1 MAFTNIVNT
10 VQESTFFKTLEEKTN
25 INRKNLLIGMVLSII
40 PIYFIIG
47 ISLITN
53 IVGFTY
59 PSYMSYKSL
68 KSTENKDDKQ
78 WLIYWIVFSFIN
90 LIETLFYHILYFIP
104 FYHHAKLVF
113 FVWLY
118 HDSTKGA
125 EFIFKNYLQDNI
137 EKYEKKID
145 ENIDNISSKLDET
158 KDTIT
163 DAINSNIAAKLY
175 DSVNSEIEE
184 NLLNNSSSVSFE
196 EEELSND
203 NEGSFSL
210 DDDNNLNNSEMDKKY
225 L

>member
-1 MAFTNIVNT
+1 MSFINIVNT
-10 VQESTFFKTLEEKTN
+10 IQESTFLQTLEKKTD
-25 INRKNLLIGMVLSII
+25 INRKNLLIGMVLSLI

-53 IVGFTY
+53 IVSFAY
-59 PSYMSYKSL
+59 PAYMSYKSL
-68 KSTENKDDKQ
+68 KSSENKDDKQ

-90 LIETLFYHILYFIP
+90 LVETLFYHILYFIP
-104 FYHHAKLVF
+104 FYYHTKLVF

-125 EFIFKNYLQDNI
+125 EFIFKKYLQNNI

-158 KDTIT
+158 KDKIT
-163 DAINSNIAAKLY
+163 DIINNDIATKLY
-175 DSVNSEIEE
+175 DTVNP
-184 NLLNNSSSVSFE
+184 VSTDDD
-196 EEELSND
+196 LSND
-203 NEGSFSL
+203 NEDSIIL
-210 DDDNNLNNSEMDKKY
+210 DENSLNNSEMDKKY